1 MGSTTLLQVLM
12 PRPSAQ
18 GALGQRQGSVAAPPI
33 PLASYFTIEYFLV
46 VDLQVLICVFAF
58 LSPAAEMPRT
68 SASGDDAAVEQT
80 VPSTTVDPSSGI
92 GATHSASSSD
102 VNKTVDAGK
111 LAVIAKPAR
120 KFGIKGFA
128 LIRAPA

>member
-1 MGSTTLLQVLM
+1 M
-12 PRPSAQ
+12 PQ
-18 GALGQRQGSVAAPPI
+18 
-33 PLASYFTIEYFLV
+33 T
-46 VDLQVLICVFAF
+46 
-58 LSPAAEMPRT
+58 SP
-68 SASGDDAAVEQT
+68 SGDDTAVGQS

-111 LAVIAKPAR
+111 LAMITKPAR
-120 KFGIKGFA
+120 RFGIKEFA